1 MKMRLAGESVKDK
14 PCAGVAFNSFVP
26 EWLQVLLLVFLLSF
40 VIKNITTKGVR
51 QFQHEQAAFEK
62 QAHAQATGR
71 LWRESALAD
80 PTRPKGITH
89 DESFHPV
96 STPMQCLC

>member
-1 MKMRLAGESVKDK
+1 M
-14 PCAGVAFNSFVP
+14 
-26 EWLQVLLLVFLLSF
+26 LLLVFLLGF
-40 VIKNITTKGVR
+40 VIKNIVTKGVR

-62 QAHAQATGR
+62 QAHAQATGQ

-80 PTRPKGITH
+80 PTRPKGIIH

-96 STPMQCLC
+96 SSPMLQCH